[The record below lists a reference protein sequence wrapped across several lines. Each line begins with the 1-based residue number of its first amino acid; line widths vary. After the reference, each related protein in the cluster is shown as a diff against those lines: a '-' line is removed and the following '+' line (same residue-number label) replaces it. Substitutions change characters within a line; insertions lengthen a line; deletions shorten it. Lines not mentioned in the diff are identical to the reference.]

1 MTVVIIWKILKYK
14 KIEHVWTV
22 VRDLSPVFTVKTL
35 ITIQSDNQP
44 PSFLPLIETFYKT
57 YKTHIK
63 TWQKQFLRTGNKAR
77 SISNANTNTIL
88 PLVKFSKTIIYN
100 LVSNRYNPVQATSP
114 LIKPLIMTKRLN
126 PRQREC
132 QTARGD
138 KLRDKGESQSQTGS
152 KSVKIKGRQ
161 RAGERRKSGE
171 WREETEEGGG
181 GRDSEVDSSVIIIV
195 CPL

>member
-1 MTVVIIWKILKYK
+1 MWQK
-14 KIEHVWTV
+14 KI
-22 VRDLSPVFTVKTL
+22 
-35 ITIQSDNQP
+35 
-44 PSFLPLIETFYKT
+44 
-57 YKTHIK
+57 
-63 TWQKQFLRTGNKAR
+63 LRTGNKAR

-88 PLVKFSKTIIYN
+88 LKKPPLVKFSETIIYN

-138 KLRDKGESQSQTGS
+138 KLRDKGESRSQTGS
-152 KSVKIKGRQ
+152 KSVKIKGRR

-171 WREETEEGGG
+171 
-181 GRDSEVDSSVIIIV
+181 
-195 CPL
+195 